1 MKRAYLVSLAMQ
13 AVLLAMPA
21 VGNAQA
27 IGKAMGNL
35 RWGMSDSDVTRV
47 VKTRLADQ
55 YGEKIKKAKGSAK
68 AGLERELATRQKE
81 ASSSHV
87 FEFSGKSSRWDRTPI
102 AGEFGY
108 GTGESMLAINDGEAE
123 NYYFFLDG
131 RLWKWVKLYPSSQ
144 FGGKSF
150 SKFSSAIQDKFGKG
164 YKKESELNGGSK
176 KLTFLEFLDRQ
187 SRLRAVDRTEDAN
200 SYALVFEEMA
210 TVRQIAALRP
220 TSKKA
225 PARLATAD
233 DEEEEA
239 VAEKKPEKAEKQ
251 RRSVFGDEEKEETE
265 QSYESRKNELMAKKR
280 EQARKAYEREQ
291 EQKKGKA
298 LDSLQEVEDDDP
310 LAGVN

>member
-1 MKRAYLVSLAMQ
+1 MKRAYLVSLAVQ
-13 AVLLAMPA
+13 VVLLAMPA

-35 RWGMSDSDVTRV
+35 RWGMSDTEVQRV
-47 VKTRLADQ
+47 AKTRLADH
-55 YGEKIKKAKGSAK
+55 YGEKLKKAKGSSK
-68 AGLERELATRQKE
+68 AGLERELATKTKE
-81 ASSSHV
+81 VTSSRP

-108 GTGESMLAINDGEAE
+108 GTNESMLVLNDGESE

-150 SKFSSAIQDKFGKG
+150 GKFSTAIQGKFGKG

-176 KLTFLEFLDRQ
+176 KYTFLEFLDRQ
-187 SRLRAVDRTEDAN
+187 NRLRAVDRTGDSN
-200 SYALVFEEMA
+200 QYALVFEEMA
-210 TVRQIAALRP
+210 TVRQLSSIRP
-220 TSKKA
+220 KPKKA
-225 PARLATAD
+225 PARLAAAV
-233 DEEEEA
+233 EEKEE
-239 VAEKKPEKAEKQ
+239 VVEKKPEK
-251 RRSVFGDEEKEETE
+251 RRSVFGNNEKEETE
-265 QSYESRKNELMAKKR
+265 QSYEARKNDMMAKKR
-280 EQARKAYEREQ
+280 EQARKAYERAQ

-298 LDSLQEVEDDDP
+298 LDSLQDVDDDDP

>member
-1 MKRAYLVSLAMQ
+1 MKRAYLVSLAVQ
-13 AVLLAMPA
+13 AVLLALPA
-21 VGNAQA
+21 VGDAQA

-35 RWGMSDSDVTRV
+35 RWGMSDTEVQRV

-68 AGLERELATRQKE
+68 AGLERELATKQKE
-81 ASSSHV
+81 VTSSHP

-108 GTGESMLAINDGEAE
+108 GTGESMLALNDGESE

-144 FGGKSF
+144 FGGKNF
-150 SKFSSAIQDKFGKG
+150 SKFSSAIQGKFGKG
-164 YKKESELNGGSK
+164 YKKESELNGSSK
-176 KLTFLEFLDRQ
+176 KYTFLEFLDRQ
-187 SRLRAVDRTEDAN
+187 SRLRAVDRTADAN
-200 SYALVFEEMA
+200 QFALVFEEMS
-210 TVRQIAALRP
+210 TVRQLASIRP
-220 TSKKA
+220 QPKKA
-225 PARLATAD
+225 PARLASAE
-233 DEEEEA
+233 DEEEI
-239 VAEKKPEKAEKQ
+239 VEKKPEKAEKQ
-251 RRSVFGDEEKEETE
+251 RRSVFGDDEKQETE
-265 QSYESRKNELMAKKR
+265 QSYESRKNEMMAKKR
-280 EQARKAYEREQ
+280 EQQRKAYEREQ

>member
-1 MKRAYLVSLAMQ
+1 MKRAYLVSLAVQ

-35 RWGMSDSDVTRV
+35 RWGMSDTEVQRV
-47 VKTRLADQ
+47 AKTRLTDQ
-55 YGEKIKKAKGSAK
+55 YGEKIKKAKGAAK

-81 ASSSHV
+81 IAGSHV

-108 GTGESMLAINDGEAE
+108 GTDESMLVLNDGESE
-123 NYYFFLDG
+123 NYYFFLEG

-144 FGGKSF
+144 FGGKNF
-150 SKFSSAIQDKFGKG
+150 GKFSTAIQGKFGKG
-164 YKKESELNGGSK
+164 YKKESELNGSSK
-176 KLTFLEFLDRQ
+176 KLSFLEFLDRQ
-187 SRLRAVDRTEDAN
+187 SRLRAVDRTADAN
-200 SYALVFEEMA
+200 QYALVFEEMS
-210 TVRQIAALRP
+210 TVRQIASLRP
-220 TSKKA
+220 QTKKA

-233 DEEEEA
+233 DEEEE
-239 VAEKKPEKAEKQ
+239 VVEKKPEKTEKQ

-265 QSYESRKNELMAKKR
+265 QSYESRKSELMAKKR